1 MFGLCQ
7 HKGHTRKEA
16 LMRKVIVNL
25 NLTPELLE
33 ALDAHVERQRSR
45 GIETS
50 RSAEARNL
58 LRSALETSKADDK

>member
-1 MFGLCQ
+1 
-7 HKGHTRKEA
+7 
-16 LMRKVIVNL
+16 MRKVIVNL

-33 ALDAHVERQRSR
+33 ALDAHVEQQRSR

-58 LRSALETSKADDK
+58 LRSALQPAKGNDK